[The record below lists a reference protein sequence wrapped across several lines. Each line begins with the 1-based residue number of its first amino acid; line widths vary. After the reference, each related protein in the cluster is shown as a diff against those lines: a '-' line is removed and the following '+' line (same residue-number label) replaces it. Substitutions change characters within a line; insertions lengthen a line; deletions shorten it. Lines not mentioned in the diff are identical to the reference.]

1 MAALS
6 LSGDQS
12 GKSAADTAGFA
23 PKAPY
28 TKSNFRSQSG
38 VVALPAAQQLIHS
51 RWPWLAASLLLTIGL
66 FVSTTL
72 GWLWYTDQRAQA
84 ERQLSLDALW
94 LEQSITQSL
103 GDNQRML
110 ENWSHDLQNPTPH
123 AVSDFLALS
132 DGMMKVNPALISV
145 DFLDRQG
152 KRVAGL
158 PAYVERPERLPPVTD
173 PLIAEAIQRSLTQKR
188 PVYSR
193 VIEQYAPL
201 WVLVVP
207 VSDEGQNDGVV
218 LATYD
223 LDQVLSR
230 EVPWWFV
237 QRYDLSLLDRDDKR
251 LSPRDAD
258 APLPEQGTE
267 VHKLEFGPEGSG
279 LSLRASPHGRHG
291 SETPLILLSAAVV
304 LFGLMIVWLL
314 RLLQRWLRERQAA
327 QQALSRELRFR
338 EAMEHSLV
346 TGLLAFDM
354 QGRIIY
360 ANPALCGMLGVS
372 AESLVGTT
380 APFPFWPADSRDD
393 CRAAHEAMLR
403 GDNPAT
409 GRRIDLVGAEGRALA
424 VRLFA
429 SPLVDGDSS
438 PTGWMASL
446 YDTTEL
452 QKERE
457 ALAASREQLY
467 AVLSGLEAAVSV
479 SAQDDGR
486 LLFRNRHHAELF
498 PVESEGDCCLLC
510 WRGTAPVASL
520 AEPEYF
526 DAAGGRWYHLE
537 RRTILWVDESRV
549 TLDIATDITAER
561 ASANNARERDELLQ
575 HTARLASLAEFASGI
590 AHELNQPLAA
600 IANYSAAADVF
611 LDNNNPLKAQDAV
624 RRMGEESRRAGNI
637 IHSLRSF
644 IQKRAIRHDTH
655 KLADLFA
662 EPLSLL
668 APLARRNQVQIAFDL
683 PEDGIYVECDAVM
696 IEQVLFNLLRNAL
709 ESVAVQAKPASD
721 AVSIEVEREESGV
734 TVSVC
739 DRGAGIRDPEKLFQP
754 FYTTKSE
761 GMGLG
766 LAICRTVIESHGGRL
781 WAEAREGGGACFR
794 FRLPCT
800 RPQQVI
806 INDELS
812 TIGTQA

>member
-1 MAALS
+1 
-6 LSGDQS
+6 
-12 GKSAADTAGFA
+12 
-23 PKAPY
+23 
-28 TKSNFRSQSG
+28 
-38 VVALPAAQQLIHS
+38 
-51 RWPWLAASLLLTIGL
+51 
-66 FVSTTL
+66 
-72 GWLWYTDQRAQA
+72 
-84 ERQLSLDALW
+84 
-94 LEQSITQSL
+94 
-103 GDNQRML
+103 
-110 ENWSHDLQNPTPH
+110 
-123 AVSDFLALS
+123 
-132 DGMMKVNPALISV
+132 
-145 DFLDRQG
+145 
-152 KRVAGL
+152 
-158 PAYVERPERLPPVTD
+158 
-173 PLIAEAIQRSLTQKR
+173 
-188 PVYSR
+188 
-193 VIEQYAPL
+193 
-201 WVLVVP
+201 
-207 VSDEGQNDGVV
+207 
-218 LATYD
+218 
-223 LDQVLSR
+223 
-230 EVPWWFV
+230 
-237 QRYDLSLLDRDDKR
+237 
-251 LSPRDAD
+251 
-258 APLPEQGTE
+258 
-267 VHKLEFGPEGSG
+267 
-279 LSLRASPHGRHG
+279 
-291 SETPLILLSAAVV
+291 
-304 LFGLMIVWLL
+304 
-314 RLLQRWLRERQAA
+314 
-327 QQALSRELRFR
+327 
-338 EAMEHSLV
+338 
-346 TGLLAFDM
+346 
-354 QGRIIY
+354 
-360 ANPALCGMLGVS
+360 
-372 AESLVGTT
+372 
-380 APFPFWPADSRDD
+380 
-393 CRAAHEAMLR
+393 
-403 GDNPAT
+403 
-409 GRRIDLVGAEGRALA
+409 
-424 VRLFA
+424 
-429 SPLVDGDSS
+429 
-438 PTGWMASL
+438 MASL

-781 WAEAREGGGACFR
+781 WAEAREGGGACFH